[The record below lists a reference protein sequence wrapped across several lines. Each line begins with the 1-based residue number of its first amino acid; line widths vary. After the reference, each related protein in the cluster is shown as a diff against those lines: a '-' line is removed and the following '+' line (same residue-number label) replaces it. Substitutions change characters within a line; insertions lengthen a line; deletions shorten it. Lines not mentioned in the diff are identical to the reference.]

1 MKKHFIAVA
10 GISIGILLTGCAR
23 SRTSTFP
30 PEQSAIYVSREGAL
44 YTSLVRDYDPS
55 DTGYNTEE
63 LLAMAQSEVT
73 EYNSGQ
79 GADSGQVPVAVAD
92 CRVEE
97 GTASI
102 VYAYAGADH
111 LLRFTE
117 LTQDEDNHPETLEV
131 STNTLYFAAGAAPV
145 VWTDARKN
153 AAADQNTV
161 LKKKDLPLVAVTGPV
176 TVQTEGQILY
186 YSGQV
191 DLKDEF
197 TARIA
202 EGTAYIVF
210 RP

>member
-1 MKKHFIAVA
+1 M
-10 GISIGILLTGCAR
+10 
-23 SRTSTFP
+23 
-30 PEQSAIYVSREGAL
+30 
-44 YTSLVRDYDPS
+44 
-55 DTGYNTEE
+55 
-63 LLAMAQSEVT
+63 
-73 EYNSGQ
+73 
-79 GADSGQVPVAVAD
+79 
-92 CRVEE
+92 
-97 GTASI
+97 
-102 VYAYAGADH
+102 
-111 LLRFTE
+111 
-117 LTQDEDNHPETLEV
+117 
-131 STNTLYFAAGAAPV
+131 
-145 VWTDARKN
+145 ARKN